1 MEKRR
6 KYEQSLMDVPE
17 MENNGEVREIISNRI
32 RSMAGVTIQI
42 SPTGE
47 VKINAISGS
56 IAEVDVSVETDEN
69 SLHVGLTLHALE

>member
-6 KYEQSLMDVPE
+6 RNEQSLQAVTE
-17 MENNGEVREIISNRI
+17 MEENGEVKEIISNRI
-32 RSMAGVTIQI
+32 KSMAGVTVQI

-56 IAEVDVSVETDEN
+56 IAEVDLSVENDEN
-69 SLHVGLTLHALE
+69 SLQVGLTLHALE